1 MSKLCQVL
9 AIEKGIKG
17 RVQGETT
24 RIYHAIQ
31 KPELFNGHAKSYRPK
46 DEDGDKLPPDNTELL
61 YITAQKDFA
70 NCSARANVVIDGQTI
85 LSQAPVT
92 YLLFVE
98 KQLTDLRTLVGK
110 LPVLSNDENW
120 KLDEVAGL
128 YKTDDIV
135 TNRTVKV
142 QKPLVLYPA
151 TDKHPAQTQL
161 VTEDVTA
168 GSWNTVKQSGAIPA
182 DRRTALLD
190 RIERVLNAVKEAR
203 EEANGAE
210 APKVAA
216 GNPLLGFIFQR

>member
-1 MSKLCQVL
+1 MRVGDLL
-9 AIEKGIKG
+9 A
-17 RVQGETT
+17 ET
-24 RIYHAIQ
+24 Q
-31 KPELFNGHAKSYRPK
+31 KTL
-46 DEDGDKLPPDNTELL
+46 TELL
-61 YITAQKDFA
+61 DITAQKDFA

>member
-1 MSKLCQVL
+1 
-9 AIEKGIKG
+9 
-17 RVQGETT
+17 
-24 RIYHAIQ
+24 
-31 KPELFNGHAKSYRPK
+31 
-46 DEDGDKLPPDNTELL
+46 
-61 YITAQKDFA
+61 
-70 NCSARANVVIDGQTI
+70 
-85 LSQAPVT
+85 
-92 YLLFVE
+92 
-98 KQLTDLRTLVGK
+98 LVGK